1 MSQHTVL
8 TREGTAGRLAHPGVS
23 HAHGPLADHGHTKKY
38 VAELLGTFLL
48 VFLGTSAIVAF
59 GGAITNGVPTVG
71 YLGIAFTFGL
81 TLTVLAYTLGPVSGG
96 HFNPA
101 VTIGLVA
108 ARRHPARDLL
118 PYIVAQIVG
127 AILGSGLLYLIASGR
142 PGWTLSS
149 GLGQNSYG
157 TLAVAS
163 ALAAEAV
170 LTFVLVFVVLS
181 VTRKSYP
188 YTAFGGLAIGVALLV
203 IHLAGIGFSSASV
216 NPARAIGP
224 AVFVG
229 GTALSQLWLFIV
241 APIVGG
247 LIAAGAYVGLDLA
260 HDAPTTGEEVTSTAA
275 TSATSATSTA
285 ATSAA

>member
-1 MSQHTVL
+1 MSQHPSL
-8 TREGTAGRLAHPGVS
+8 TRERIAERIAQTRVS
-23 HAHGPLADHGHTKKY
+23 HAHGPLAERGHTRKY
-38 VAELLGTFLL
+38 VAELIGTFLL

-59 GGAITNGVPTVG
+59 GGAFSNGAPTIG
-71 YLGIAFTFGL
+71 YVGIALTFGFSL
-81 TLTVLAYTLGPVSGG
+81 VVLAYTLGPVSGG

-108 ARRHPARDLL
+108 ARRHPVRDLV
-118 PYIVAQIVG
+118 PYIVSQIVG
-127 AILGSGLLYLIASGR
+127 AILASGLLYLIASGK
-142 PGWTLSS
+142 PGWTLAS

-157 TLAVAS
+157 TLAAVS
-163 ALAAEAV
+163 ALAAETV

-181 VTRKSYP
+181 VTEKSYP
-188 YTAFGGLAIGVALLV
+188 YTASGGLAIGLALLA

-229 GTALSQLWLFIV
+229 GTALSQLWVFIV

-247 LIAAGAYVGLDLA
+247 LIAAGVYVGLRLL
-260 HDAPTTGEEVTSTAA
+260 HEAPATGEEEVTSVA
-275 TSATSATSTA
+275 TSPA
-285 ATSAA
+285 

>member
-1 MSQHTVL
+1 MSQQSVL
-8 TREGTAGRLAHPGVS
+8 TRERISDRPPQPRVS

-38 VAELLGTFLL
+38 VAELIGTFLL
-48 VFLGTSAIVAF
+48 VFMGTTAIVAF
-59 GGAITNGVPTVG
+59 GGALVNGVPTIG
-71 YLGIAFTFGL
+71 YVGIAFTFGL

-101 VTIGLVA
+101 VTIALVA
-108 ARRHPARDLL
+108 ARRHPVRDLV
-118 PYIVAQIVG
+118 PYIVSQIVG
-127 AILGSGLLYLIASGR
+127 AVVASGLLYLIASGK

-157 TLAVAS
+157 TLAVGS
-163 ALAAEAV
+163 ALAAEVV

-181 VTRKSYP
+181 VTEKSYP

-229 GTALSQLWLFIV
+229 GTALSQLWVFIV

-247 LIAAGAYVGLDLA
+247 LIAAGIYASARLPHG
-260 HDAPTTGEEVTSTAA
+260 APTTDEEATNLAGTRAA
-275 TSATSATSTA
+275 
-285 ATSAA
+285 

>member
-1 MSQHTVL
+1 MSQHPAL
-8 TREGTAGRLAHPGVS
+8 TREQFVDRIANSQAKHT
-23 HAHGPLADHGHTKKY
+23 HGPLGDNGQTKKY
-38 VAELLGTFLL
+38 AAELIGTFLL

-59 GGAITNGVPTVG
+59 GGAFANGVPTVG
-71 YLGIAFTFGL
+71 YVGIALAFGL

-108 ARRHPARDLL
+108 ARRHPVRDLV
-118 PYIVAQIVG
+118 PYIVSQIVG
-127 AILGSGLLYLIASGR
+127 AILASGLLYLIASGK
-142 PGWTLSS
+142 PGWTIAS

-163 ALAAEAV
+163 ALGAEMV

-181 VTRKSYP
+181 VTEKSYP

-203 IHLAGIGFSSASV
+203 IHLAGIGWSSASV

-229 GTALSQLWLFIV
+229 GTALSQLWVFIV

-247 LIAAGAYVGLDLA
+247 LVAAGAYAALRLPHPAPAPSEEMTSLA
-260 HDAPTTGEEVTSTAA
+260 GTSPA
-275 TSATSATSTA
+275 
-285 ATSAA
+285 

>member
-1 MSQHTVL
+1 MSQHPSL
-8 TREGTAGRLAHPGVS
+8 TSDRFPERLLHARTA
-23 HAHGPLADHGHTKKY
+23 HAHGPLADQGHVKKY
-38 VAELLGTFLL
+38 VAELIGTFLL

-59 GGAITNGVPTVG
+59 GGAFSNGAPTIG
-71 YLGIAFTFGL
+71 YVGIALTFGFSL
-81 TLTVLAYTLGPVSGG
+81 VVLAYTLGPVSGG

-108 ARRHPARDLL
+108 ARRHPVRDLV
-118 PYIVAQIVG
+118 PYIVSQILG
-127 AILGSGLLYLIASGR
+127 AILASGLLYLIASGK
-142 PGWTLSS
+142 PGWTISS

-157 TLAVAS
+157 TLAAGS
-163 ALAAEAV
+163 ALAAEMV

-181 VTRKSYP
+181 VTEKSYP
-188 YTAFGGLAIGVALLV
+188 YTASGGLAIGLALLA

-229 GTALSQLWLFIV
+229 GTALSQLWVFIV

-247 LIAAGAYVGLDLA
+247 LIAAGVYVGLRLV
-260 HDAPTTGEEVTSTAA
+260 HEAPA
-275 TSATSATSTA
+275 
-285 ATSAA
+285 